1 MFGIGSV
8 DGKLRNMVLVLL
20 GLLALTTQSSAQ
32 EQQPFRLGIVT
43 FLSGGAAGPFGIPA
57 NNAANLVIDAINR
70 GEVPAPYDSPG
81 LAGAAI
87 TPLVIDEA
95 GGATQQANELRNLV
109 ERQNVDAVI
118 GYISSG
124 DCLAI
129 APVAEELRVLTIM
142 FDCGTPRIF
151 EDDNYTYVFRTG
163 PTATSDSVAAARYV
177 LENFPEVATVAGIN
191 QNYAWG
197 QDSWSDFAAAM
208 RALKPEIR
216 VAAELFPTL
225 YAGQYGAEIS
235 RLLVQNPDVIHSS
248 HWGGDMEALI
258 LQGAARGLF
267 DDRVAVFT
275 TAETAMY
282 RLSRQLPERLVLGA
296 RGTFGVY
303 APDTK
308 LNHWFRDAY
317 RSTYGTPPTY
327 PSYKMAQALLGLKAA
342 VERAAEASGGERP
355 STEQIIEAFEGL
367 EFEGPGGP
375 VTMSLGNGHQAVM
388 STAYGTYRFDG
399 DSGEPIVENVAYY
412 PPECVNPP
420 QGTSSGDWIS
430 QGMPGAECE

>member
-8 DGKLRNMVLVLL
+8 DGKLRNIVLVLL

-70 GEVPAPYDSPG
+70 GDVPAPYDSPG

-95 GGATQQANELRNLV
+95 GGATQQANELRNLA

-151 EDDNYTYVFRTG
+151 EDDSYTYVFRTG

-177 LENFPEVATVAGIN
+177 LDNFPEVATVAGIN

-267 DDRVAVFT
+267 DDTVAVFT

-303 APDTK
+303 APDTE
-308 LNHWFRDAY
+308 LNRWFREAY
-317 RSTYGTPPTY
+317 TSTYGW
-327 PSYKMAQALLGLKAA
+327 PS
-342 VERAAEASGGERP
+342 
-355 STEQIIEAFEGL
+355 
-367 EFEGPGGP
+367 
-375 VTMSLGNGHQAVM
+375 
-388 STAYGTYRFDG
+388 
-399 DSGEPIVENVAYY
+399 
-412 PPECVNPP
+412 C
-420 QGTSSGDWIS
+420 
-430 QGMPGAECE
+430 